1 MGSSDKLP
9 PKQNNIDQNQIDK
22 QYQDILRRSEILKAQ
37 YRKITGKEPPLE
49 SELLPPNTENKIKPD
64 TSGNQNIN
72 LLESSS
78 ESSSE
83 HSLDIVIGMAQDTD
97 PKNLVTFCSSLRE
110 HSSVTKSK
118 VVLFINTPIQDRSR
132 EIAKKYDIDLI
143 EFDIKN
149 LSLTPSNIFLES
161 YHPSSLRWGLI
172 LKYFKN
178 EETRKKYFKV
188 LLVDVRDTFFQSDP
202 FELISEGVSSVFYG
216 FKGVESITISECGWN
231 GGWIRDCFGDNLLGN
246 VGGNN
251 IICSGVSIGT
261 MDSVYEYLVN
271 MDDILMNRKTTEL
284 SMKSNFPRCERNGV
298 DQGVRTNFISL
309 NILFSLKFGLNFGHY
324 YAPYSFLTL
333 L

>member
-9 PKQNNIDQNQIDK
+9 PQQNNIDQNQIDK

-83 HSLDIVIGMAQDTD
+83 HSSEHSLEHSLDIVIGMAQDTD

-110 HSSVTKSK
+110 HSSVIKSK
-118 VVLFINTPIQDRSR
+118 VVLFINTPIQERSR

-172 LKYFKN
+172 LKYFKDEN
-178 EETRKKYFKV
+178 IRKKYFKV
-188 LLVDVRDTFFQSDP
+188 S
-202 FELISEGVSSVFYG
+202 
-216 FKGVESITISECGWN
+216 
-231 GGWIRDCFGDNLLGN
+231 
-246 VGGNN
+246 
-251 IICSGVSIGT
+251 
-261 MDSVYEYLVN
+261 
-271 MDDILMNRKTTEL
+271 L
-284 SMKSNFPRCERNGV
+284 SPVWRR
-298 DQGVRTNFISL
+298 
-309 NILFSLKFGLNFGHY
+309 FSY
-324 YAPYSFLTL
+324 
-333 L
+333 